1 MYDALPIRHSTR
13 QQRVGIYQTL
23 FLLLLSF
30 LSTPNFS
37 ATSLVLL
44 HRSNLL
50 MIVLNPYWIYENEK
64 MTKKAAVQ
72 GAATFQK

>member
-1 MYDALPIRHSTR
+1 MLSKVHN
-13 QQRVGIYQTL
+13 YQTL
-23 FLLLLSF
+23 FLLLLSL
-30 LSTPNFS
+30 LSTPSFS